1 MNEKLNPEVRVKVA
15 GECEPKNWC
24 KNSYGEIV
32 VIENCWPYGG
42 GGYIPNTTSEWL
54 PKTDLRQKDALTRTA
69 ARLIDEVDK
78 AALESTSDAST
89 PNEKPM
95 RARWGNAAGLI
106 MKYSKADKRFRK
118 AIAANDTD
126 ALERIVAELKGFL

>member
-1 MNEKLNPEVRVKVA
+1 MNDKLPPEVRVKVA
-15 GECEPKNWC
+15 EEITGRPAKADGLHIISGNRHWQPHFVCE
-24 KNSYGEIV
+24 
-32 VIENCWPYGG
+32 
-42 GGYIPNTTSEWL
+42 
-54 PKTDLRQKDALTRTA
+54 QKSALTRTA

-118 AIAANDTD
+118 AIATNDTD
-126 ALERIVAELKGFL
+126 ALEGIVAELKGFV